1 MGVRNCRE
9 IGDNLQ
15 TIISRLMSNRTLIKL
30 LYYTDK
36 MPLEHDFDEIITR
49 PAKHSGEKIWDI
61 QQNKFVILTED
72 EIGNCIWDD
81 QQKKFVDQ
89 ENGTHVRK
97 KYDFYANFCQGEIF
111 EKLIKIVPRVGPKET
126 ANSILALEVVYGHR
140 NSENG
145 EFRNVKIIV
154 ESFVPLTQWL
164 INSDNLRPFAILGE
178 VQESL
183 SGKTIN
189 GLGKLDGG
197 DFDVNF
203 LTDEISCYEQEFN
216 LIAYE

>member
-9 IGDNLQ
+9 IGDNLK
-15 TIISRLMSNRTLIKL
+15 IITSRLMSNRTLIKL

-36 MPLEHDFDEIITR
+36 TPLEHDFDEIITR
-49 PAKHSGEKIWDI
+49 PLREGDI
-61 QQNKFVILTED
+61 KGDCV
-72 EIGNCIWDD
+72 WDD
-81 QQKKFVDQ
+81 
-89 ENGTHVRK
+89 TLK
-97 KYDFYANFCQGEIF
+97 KYRPPRDGEVATHIKRKYDSYPEFCQGEIF

-126 ANSILALEVVYGHR
+126 ANSILALQVVYGHR

-183 SGKTIN
+183 NGKTIN